1 MKAGA
6 SDGILEMTAR
16 GRMEEMDDM
25 AEEAILEIQHLK
37 TYFYNDGKELRA
49 SDDLSYEVHRGEC
62 VAIIGES
69 GSGKT
74 VEALSILRL
83 IPYPPGLIVGG
94 KVLFHGQ
101 DLLQMSDQEMRQI
114 RGSRISMIFQEAS
127 TALDPVM
134 TIGNQIA
141 EALRIHKG
149 MKKKEALQKAVEL
162 LRRVDIPNPEQR
174 VKQYPHEFS
183 GGMQQR
189 AMIAMAMSCDPEI
202 LIADEP
208 TTALDV
214 TVQAQVLEQLNQL
227 RKEADTA
234 LIIITHNL
242 GVVARYADTV
252 KIMYGGKIVED
263 GPTDTVFEDPQHPYT
278 LGLIRAVPRLDLPRS
293 HGLYTIE
300 GEPPDMSKIPPSCC
314 AFHSRCKYADQ
325 LCAGQR
331 PQPEQVGENH
341 WCSCFHREAAQAER
355 EEVVSI

>member
-1 MKAGA
+1 M
-6 SDGILEMTAR
+6 
-16 GRMEEMDDM
+16 
-25 AEEAILEIQHLK
+25 EEAILEVKNLK

-49 SDDLSYEVHRGEC
+49 SDDLSYQVHKGEC

-83 IPYPPGLIVGG
+83 IPYPPGLIVDGQI
-94 KVLFHGQ
+94 LFHGQ

-114 RGSRISMIFQEAS
+114 RGSEISMIFQEAS

-149 MKKKEALQKAVEL
+149 MKKKEALEKAVEL

-214 TVQAQVLEQLNQL
+214 TVQAQVLEQLNKL
-227 RKEADTA
+227 RKESNTA

-252 KIMYGGKIVED
+252 KIMYGGKIVESGTPFD
-263 GPTDTVFEDPQHPYT
+263 IFENPQHPYT
-278 LGLIRAVPRLDLPRS
+278 IGLVRAVPRLDLPRS
-293 HGLYTIE
+293 HGLHTIP
-300 GEPPDMSKIPPSCC
+300 GEPPDMSRIPEQSC
-314 AFHSRCKYADQ
+314 AFAGRCPHATQECHTK
-325 LCAGQR
+325 R
-331 PQPEQVGENH
+331 PPFVSVGEGH
-341 WCSCFHREAAQAER
+341 ECACFHMDETKAER
-355 EEVVSI
+355 EALV

>member
-1 MKAGA
+1 M
-6 SDGILEMTAR
+6 
-16 GRMEEMDDM
+16 
-25 AEEAILEIQHLK
+25 EEAILEVKNLK

-49 SDDLSYEVHRGEC
+49 SDDLSYQVHKGEC

-83 IPYPPGLIVGG
+83 IPYPPGLIVDGQI
-94 KVLFHGQ
+94 LFHGQ

-114 RGSRISMIFQEAS
+114 RGSKISMIFQEAS

-149 MKKKEALQKAVEL
+149 MKKKEALEKAVEL

-183 GGMQQR
+183 GGMRQR

-214 TVQAQVLEQLNQL
+214 TVQAQVLEQLNKL
-227 RKEADTA
+227 RKESNTA

-252 KIMYGGKIVED
+252 KIMYGGKIVESGTPFD
-263 GPTDTVFEDPQHPYT
+263 IFENPQHPYT
-278 LGLIRAVPRLDLPRS
+278 IGLVRAVPRLDLPRS
-293 HGLYTIE
+293 HGLHTIP
-300 GEPPDMSKIPPSCC
+300 GEPPDMSRIPEQSC
-314 AFHSRCKYADQ
+314 AFAGRCPHATQECHTK
-325 LCAGQR
+325 R
-331 PQPEQVGENH
+331 PPFVSVGEGH
-341 WCSCFHREAAQAER
+341 ECACFHMDETKAER
-355 EEVVSI
+355 EALV

>member
-1 MKAGA
+1 M
-6 SDGILEMTAR
+6 
-16 GRMEEMDDM
+16 
-25 AEEAILEIQHLK
+25 EEAILEVKNLK

-49 SDDLSYEVHRGEC
+49 SDDLSYQVHKGEC

-83 IPYPPGLIVGG
+83 IPYPPGLIVDGQI
-94 KVLFHGQ
+94 LFHGQ

-114 RGSRISMIFQEAS
+114 RGSKISMIFQEAS

-149 MKKKEALQKAVEL
+149 MKKKEALEKAVEL

-208 TTALDV
+208 TTALDD
-214 TVQAQVLEQLNQL
+214 TVQAQVLEQLNKL
-227 RKEADTA
+227 RKESNTA

-252 KIMYGGKIVED
+252 KIMYGGKIVESGTPFD
-263 GPTDTVFEDPQHPYT
+263 IFENPQHPYT
-278 LGLIRAVPRLDLPRS
+278 IGLVRAVPRLDLPRS
-293 HGLYTIE
+293 HGLHTIP
-300 GEPPDMSKIPPSCC
+300 GEPPDMSRIPEQSC
-314 AFHSRCKYADQ
+314 AFAGRCPHATQECHTK
-325 LCAGQR
+325 R
-331 PQPEQVGENH
+331 PPFVSVGEGH
-341 WCSCFHREAAQAER
+341 ECACFHMDETKAER
-355 EEVVSI
+355 EALV

>member
-1 MKAGA
+1 M
-6 SDGILEMTAR
+6 
-16 GRMEEMDDM
+16 
-25 AEEAILEIQHLK
+25 EEAILEVKNLK

-49 SDDLSYEVHRGEC
+49 SDDLSYQVHKGEC

-83 IPYPPGLIVGG
+83 IPYPPGLIVDGQI
-94 KVLFHGQ
+94 LFHGQ

-114 RGSRISMIFQEAS
+114 RGSKISMIFQEAS

-149 MKKKEALQKAVEL
+149 MKKKEALEKAVEL

-214 TVQAQVLEQLNQL
+214 TVQAQVLEQLNKL
-227 RKEADTA
+227 RKESNTA

-252 KIMYGGKIVED
+252 KIMYGGKIVESGTPFD
-263 GPTDTVFEDPQHPYT
+263 IFDNPQHPYT
-278 LGLIRAVPRLDLPRS
+278 IGLVRAVPRLDLPRS
-293 HGLYTIE
+293 HGLHTIP
-300 GEPPDMSKIPPSCC
+300 GEPPDMSRIPEQSC
-314 AFHSRCKYADQ
+314 AFAGRCPHATQECHTK
-325 LCAGQR
+325 R
-331 PQPEQVGENH
+331 PPFVSVGEGH
-341 WCSCFHREAAQAER
+341 ECACFHMDETKAER
-355 EEVVSI
+355 EALV

>member
-1 MKAGA
+1 M
-6 SDGILEMTAR
+6 
-16 GRMEEMDDM
+16 
-25 AEEAILEIQHLK
+25 EEAILEVKNLK

-49 SDDLSYEVHRGEC
+49 SDDLSYQVHKGEC

-83 IPYPPGLIVGG
+83 IPYPPGLIVDGQI
-94 KVLFHGQ
+94 LFHGQ

-114 RGSRISMIFQEAS
+114 RGSKISMIFREAS

-149 MKKKEALQKAVEL
+149 MKKKEALEKAVEL

-189 AMIAMAMSCDPEI
+189 AMIAMAMSCAPEI

-214 TVQAQVLEQLNQL
+214 TVQAQVLEQLNKL
-227 RKEADTA
+227 RKESNTA

-252 KIMYGGKIVED
+252 KIMYGGKIVESGTPFD
-263 GPTDTVFEDPQHPYT
+263 IFENPQHPYT
-278 LGLIRAVPRLDLPRS
+278 IGLVRAVPRLDLPRS
-293 HGLYTIE
+293 HGLHTIP
-300 GEPPDMSKIPPSCC
+300 GEPPDMSRIPEQSC
-314 AFHSRCKYADQ
+314 AFAGRCPHATQECHTK
-325 LCAGQR
+325 R
-331 PQPEQVGENH
+331 PPFVSVGEGH
-341 WCSCFHREAAQAER
+341 ECACFHMDETKAER
-355 EEVVSI
+355 EALV

>member
-1 MKAGA
+1 M
-6 SDGILEMTAR
+6 
-16 GRMEEMDDM
+16 
-25 AEEAILEIQHLK
+25 EEAILEVKNLK

-49 SDDLSYEVHRGEC
+49 SDDLSYQVHKGEC

-83 IPYPPGLIVGG
+83 IPYPPGLIVDGQI
-94 KVLFHGQ
+94 LFHGQ

-114 RGSRISMIFQEAS
+114 RGSKISMIFQEAS

-149 MKKKEALQKAVEL
+149 MKKKEAREKAVEL

-214 TVQAQVLEQLNQL
+214 TVQAQVLEQLNKL
-227 RKEADTA
+227 RKESNTA

-252 KIMYGGKIVED
+252 KIMYGGKIVESGTPFD
-263 GPTDTVFEDPQHPYT
+263 IFENPQHPYT
-278 LGLIRAVPRLDLPRS
+278 IGLVRAVPRLDLPRS
-293 HGLYTIE
+293 HGLHTIP
-300 GEPPDMSKIPPSCC
+300 GEPPDMSRIPEQSC
-314 AFHSRCKYADQ
+314 AFAGRCPHATQECHTK
-325 LCAGQR
+325 R
-331 PQPEQVGENH
+331 PPFVSVGEGH
-341 WCSCFHREAAQAER
+341 ECACFHMDETKAER
-355 EEVVSI
+355 EALV

>member
-1 MKAGA
+1 M
-6 SDGILEMTAR
+6 SEVILEV
-16 GRMEEMDDM
+16 
-25 AEEAILEIQHLK
+25 QNLK

-49 SDDLSYEVHRGEC
+49 SDDLSYEVHKGEC

-94 KVLFHGQ
+94 RILFHGQ

-114 RGSRISMIFQEAS
+114 RGSKISMIFQEAS

-141 EALRIHKG
+141 ESLRIHKG

-183 GGMQQR
+183 GGMKQR

-214 TVQAQVLEQLNQL
+214 TVQAQVLEQLNKL
-227 RKEADTA
+227 RQDSDTA

-252 KIMYGGKIVED
+252 KIMYGGKIVESGTPFD
-263 GPTDTVFEDPQHPYT
+263 IFEDPHHPYT
-278 LGLIRAVPRLDLPRS
+278 IGLVRAVPRLDLPRS
-293 HGLYTIE
+293 HGLHTIP
-300 GEPPDMSKIPPSCC
+300 GEPPDMSRIPEQSC
-314 AFHSRCKYADQ
+314 AFAARCPYATQ
-325 LCAGQR
+325 ECREQR
-331 PQPEQVGENH
+331 PPLVSVGEGH
-341 WCSCFHREAAQAER
+341 ECACFHMDQTKAER
-355 EEVVSI
+355 EALV